1 MSSTRRARAKV
12 SLTAKGDLY
21 LLHFHQR
28 LGTGKHSIQHYLGF
42 TPDLDARLDK
52 HRRGQGARITQVL
65 KERGIGW
72 DVVAVWPGNRQ
83 VENSLKLHSAT
94 RICPVCTPSPRIPL
108 IVQQVIEAEEQRRA
122 REAER
127 LAARVARAA
136 RARSPYQRGAELAEL
151 FLRDQAAAGRTARQ
165 IVATLAYLTGP
176 GRQRAHAT
184 PAQAEVFRGYSEM
197 VTAALAQLREDP
209 AVSATGARTRSAS
222 RAGEARQAGAA
233 RRWPRRR
240 VAEREDGL
248 PQNADGSLS
257 RSRTTDAQKLAAGVM
272 TSAQQAEHSALGGG
286 HPGEHKTPKGER
298 ERVQRLTAAAAARRT
313 DPWATPAPQA
323 QPERQREMEPEAG

>member
-12 SLTAKGDLY
+12 SLIATGDLY
-21 LLHFHQR
+21 LLHFRQR

-42 TPDLDARLDK
+42 TSDLDARLDK

-83 VENSLKLHSAT
+83 AENALKLHSAT
-94 RICPVCTPSPRIPL
+94 RICPVCTPSARIPR

-122 REAER
+122 RDAKR
-127 LAARVARAA
+127 LARQVARAA

-165 IVATLAYLTGP
+165 IAATHAYLTGP
-176 GRQRAHAT
+176 GRQRGQAT

-197 VTAALAQLREDP
+197 VTTALAQLREDP
-209 AVSATGARTRSAS
+209 AISSQPAHTRPSARAAKRPGAVP
-222 RAGEARQAGAA
+222 
-233 RRWPRRR
+233 RWRRR
-240 VAEREDGL
+240 QVIERADGL

-257 RSRTTDAQKLAAGVM
+257 RSRTTDAEKLAAGVM
-272 TSAQQAEHSALGGG
+272 TRPQQAEHTALRSGVFGRTA
-286 HPGEHKTPKGER
+286 PELR
-298 ERVQRLTAAAAARRT
+298 SRIQRLTAAEASQQP

-323 QPERQREMEPEAG
+323 PAGRQRELEPEAG

>member
-1 MSSTRRARAKV
+1 VSNTRRAQPKV
-12 SLTAKGDLY
+12 SLTTTGVVY

-28 LGTGKHSIQHYLGF
+28 LGTDRHYAQHYWGF
-42 TPDLDARLDK
+42 TPDLEARVQK
-52 HRRGQGARITQVL
+52 HRAGQGARITEVL
-65 KERGIGW
+65 KQRGIGF

-83 VENSLKLHSAT
+83 IENALKLHSAT
-94 RICPVCTPSPRIPL
+94 RACPVCTPSPRIPR
-108 IVQQVIEAEEQRRA
+108 IIRKAVEAEERRQG
-122 REAER
+122 R
-127 LAARVARAA
+127 AARQEVTGPP
-136 RARSPYQRGAELAEL
+136 RARSPYRRGAELAQM
-151 FLRDQAAAGRTARQ
+151 FVRAQVAAGRTADQ
-165 IVATLAYLTGP
+165 IAGAHAYITGP
-176 GRQRAHAT
+176 WRERAQASE
-184 PAQAEVFRGYSEM
+184 AQAETFRGYSDM
-197 VTAALAQLREDP
+197 VAAALARLREDP
-209 AVSATGARTRSAS
+209 AAS
-222 RAGEARQAGAA
+222 GRRREAKRPAAA
-233 RRWPRRR
+233 RRWPRRP

-323 QPERQREMEPEAG
+323 QPARQREMEPEAG